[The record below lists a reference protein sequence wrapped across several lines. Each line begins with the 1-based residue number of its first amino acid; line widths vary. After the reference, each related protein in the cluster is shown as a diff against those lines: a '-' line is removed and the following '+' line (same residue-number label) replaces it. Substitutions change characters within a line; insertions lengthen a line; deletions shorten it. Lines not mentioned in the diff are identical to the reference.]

1 LSKARGTKM
10 KIAIASDHRGFS
22 MKEYIETIVS
32 ELGHDYVDFGSF
44 NDCPVDYPDMA
55 YAAALAVTKKEVDR
69 AILVCSVGTGM
80 CIAANKVKGIR
91 AVLCYDEFNARI
103 SRTHNNANVLCLPGD
118 FIDEQELWKMIQIWL
133 STEFSGGRHHRR
145 IKKIAAIEEGRD
157 PRNRQS

>member
-1 LSKARGTKM
+1 L
-10 KIAIASDHRGFS
+10 KIFIGADHRGFKLKS
-22 MKEYIETIVS
+22 KIIKLLEK
-32 ELGHDYVDFGSF
+32 LGHTIIDTGS
-44 NDCPVDYPDMA
+44 DTDKKPSDYPKFSYKVA
-55 YAAALAVTKKEVDR
+55 QGVASTKNSR
-69 AILVCSVGTGM
+69 GILVCMTGIGHT
-80 CIAANKVKGIR
+80 IAANKVKGIR